1 VDEILGPINQVYFT
15 IKPQDGIQATSF
27 KSGDRFY
34 IGGDKLLP
42 LEKLVLRCLV
52 RGVSLLINARFL
64 PKPKP
69 PPGTTYNHGPRHSLL
84 TTLQQQERRESRN
97 GEEVTV
103 VELEVDREA
112 EQPFADED
120 LDGVR
125 QEVEADLEIEGEG
138 EAVEDLFPVAGEDRG
153 GALAQEEV
161 ASEGEGETYA
171 FYRFVHTKSQQCEGR
186 QCSEPGCAMN
196 LFSQVAVLLFI

>member
-1 VDEILGPINQVYFT
+1 MRRTQTSIGKVDEILGPINQVYFT

-42 LEKLVLRCLV
+42 LEKLVFRWLV

-69 PPGTTYNHGPRHSLL
+69 PPGTTYIHGSRHSLL
-84 TTLQQQERRESRN
+84 TRLQQQERPRSRN

-112 EQPFADED
+112 EQPSADEA
-120 LDGVR
+120 LDEVR
-125 QEVEADLEIEGEG
+125 QEVEAGLEIEGEVEAG
-138 EAVEDLFPVAGEDRG
+138 EDHFPVAEEDRG
-153 GALAQEEV
+153 EALAQEEV
-161 ASEGEGETYA
+161 ASEGEGKAYA
-171 FYRFVHTKSQQCEGR
+171 ISVLRIQIS
-186 QCSEPGCAMN
+186 
-196 LFSQVAVLLFI
+196 AVRG